1 MEKSM
6 IKDIPI
12 LKTLFLNGIKNL
24 KILDS
29 TNIVKY
35 VADEETPERYFLA
48 MEFCGDGSLAA
59 KL

>member
-12 LKTLFLNGIKNL
+12 LKDLFPNEIKTL

-29 TNIVKY
+29 INIVKY
-35 VADEETPERYFLA
+35 VADEETPKRYFLA
-48 MEFCGDGSLAA
+48 MEFCGDGDLAS